1 MVINTSVFYI
11 NQDKITKSGLV
22 KNKLVFVRMT
32 KTTTKNLELVINKTK
47 KLRQKLAALNIK
59 TKDYN
64 YN

>member
-1 MVINTSVFYI
+1 
-11 NQDKITKSGLV
+11 
-22 KNKLVFVRMT
+22 MT